1 MLNFATKR
9 SVSRDRQQ
17 MSTVELSLLALAAF
31 AFFCPAAIPQTQSK
45 AVAATLPVT
54 ESKRA
59 VEDTASVDFTDWS
72 VNRIKAYKES
82 LEMDFPSPLAIL
94 AVPRLGV
101 HVSLFE
107 GTDDVTLDRG
117 VGRIAGTAPPGTAG
131 NLGVAGHRDGFF
143 RPLKDI
149 KQGDTIKVITPSA
162 LATYNVDRIEIVDP
176 TDIRVLKPGTKTTL
190 TLVTCYPFYF
200 IGHAPKRFI
209 VEASLVQFT
218 RIP

>member
-9 SVSRDRQQ
+9 SVFCDRGR
-17 MSTVELSLLALAAF
+17 MSTVELSLLALAVF
-31 AFFCPAAIPQTQSK
+31 AFFCPAAISQTQSK
-45 AVAATLPVT
+45 AVATTLPAT
-54 ESKRA
+54 ESNAA

-82 LEMDFPSPLAIL
+82 LEMDFAGPLAIL
-94 AVPRLGV
+94 AVPRLGI
-101 HVSLFE
+101 HAPLFE

-117 VGRIAGTAPPGTAG
+117 VGRIAGTALPGKAG

-218 RIP
+218 PIP

>member
-1 MLNFATKR
+1 MLNFVTR
-9 SVSRDRQQ
+9 RPVFRDRGR
-17 MSTVELSLLALAAF
+17 MPTVELSILALAVF
-31 AFFCPAAIPQTQSK
+31 AFCPAAISQTQAK
-45 AVAATLPVT
+45 AVAATQPVT
-54 ESKRA
+54 ESSTA
-59 VEDTASVDFTDWS
+59 VDDTASVDFTDWS